1 MSKQRE
7 IAFRHFM
14 LNYFPNRDEIW
25 ALLCFLLSISIF
37 MSCISRI
44 SNEFIWMASISP
56 IVVSN
61 NAFLSHH
68 FLSSF
73 SSSSFSQFYRNNVL
87 ISWRKI
93 KLWTDTTWASGF
105 FFFPRRVWNSVVRIL
120 IITISVLK
128 HERSLNEAFWRSN
141 TCESRCCYCCL
152 WTKLVVVHFSAVA
165 SLVLV
170 IFLSRIAFVEKKNQ
184 TAIN

>member
-1 MSKQRE
+1 MEWRISSNQPTPVAMSKQRE

-68 FLSSF
+68 FFSSF
-73 SSSSFSQFYRNNVL
+73 SSSSFSRFYRNNVL

-93 KLWTDTTWASGF
+93 KLWTDTTWASYF
-105 FFFPRRVWNSVVRIL
+105 FSSPCVEFSSENFNNYNL
-120 IITISVLK
+120 GA
-128 HERSLNEAFWRSN
+128 EAR
-141 TCESRCCYCCL
+141 T
-152 WTKLVVVHFSAVA
+152 VA
-165 SLVLV
+165 
-170 IFLSRIAFVEKKNQ
+170 
-184 TAIN
+184 